1 MRMPLTMEQENI
13 YEKIQEIMGKLPGNF
28 SILEEQIDIETQM
41 EYFEFS
47 KSYKKE
53 INAKE
58 ILKRK
63 NELFS
68 GDISLE
74 DKKTLLV
81 QLASIDNVEAYRFIE
96 KFVKKLDIYSAYT
109 SQLSPTFPTNGAGQ
123 VGTGQA
129 VGDRS
134 SIKSDIHK
142 WAVLALQ
149 ESRMLLE
156 SSLLDENQ
164 VFISTGLGGKG
175 SKLRYFIVLLSNANK
190 DFSDVQKKIIKSE
203 FEFTLKKYDAEVE
216 EINFA
221 HNFSTILCLV
231 PLKISIQNIFEEII
245 KECNQYGNFLKSNF
259 IVTNVKILSVK
270 EISEFLMKNKE

>member
-1 MRMPLTMEQENI
+1 MEQENI
-13 YEKIQEIMGKLPGNF
+13 YEKIQEIIGNLPGNF

-41 EYFEFS
+41 EYFEYS
-47 KSYKKE
+47 KSDKKE
-53 INAKE
+53 INAEE

-68 GDISLE
+68 EDISLE

-81 QLASIDNVEAYRFIE
+81 QLASIDNVEAYRIIE
-96 KFVKKLDIYSAYT
+96 KFVKKADIDNAYV
-109 SQLSPTFPTNGAGQ
+109 SQPSQNP
-123 VGTGQA
+123 GTGQA
-129 VGDRS
+129 VRDRS
-134 SIKSDIHK
+134 SIKDDIHK

-149 ESRMLLE
+149 ESRMLIE

-175 SKLRYFIVLLSNANK
+175 SKLRYFIVLLSNMNK
-190 DFSDVQKKIIKSE
+190 DFSEVQKKIIKSE
-203 FEFTLKKYDAEVE
+203 FEFILKNYDAEVE
-216 EINFA
+216 KINFA
-221 HNFSTILCLV
+221 HNVSTILCLF
-231 PLKISIQNIFEEII
+231 PLNISIQNVFEEII

-270 EISEFLMKNKE
+270 EISEFLEKNPALPTGRKEED

>member
-1 MRMPLTMEQENI
+1 MEQENI
-13 YEKIQEIMGKLPGNF
+13 YEKIQEIIGNLPGNF

-47 KSYKKE
+47 KSDKKE
-53 INAKE
+53 INAEE

-68 GDISLE
+68 EDISLE

-81 QLASIDNVEAYRFIE
+81 QLASIDNVEAYRIIE
-96 KFVKKLDIYSAYT
+96 KFVKKADIDNAYASRPST
-109 SQLSPTFPTNGAGQ
+109 TF
-123 VGTGQA
+123 GTGQA
-129 VGDRS
+129 VQDRT
-134 SIKSDIHK
+134 SIKNDIHK

-175 SKLRYFIVLLSNANK
+175 SKLRYFIVLLSNTNK
-190 DFSDVQKKIIKSE
+190 EFSEVQRKIIKSE
-203 FEFTLKKYDAEVE
+203 FEFILKNYDAEVE
-216 EINFA
+216 KINFA
-221 HNFSTILCLV
+221 HNFSTILCLI
-231 PLKISIQNIFEEII
+231 PLNISIQNVFEEII

-270 EISEFLMKNKE
+270 EISEFLEKNKE

>member
-1 MRMPLTMEQENI
+1 MEQENI
-13 YEKIQEIMGKLPGNF
+13 YEKIQEIIGNLPGNF

-47 KSYKKE
+47 KSDKKE
-53 INAKE
+53 INAEE

-68 GDISLE
+68 EDISLE

-96 KFVKKLDIYSAYT
+96 KFVKKADIDNAFASRP
-109 SQLSPTFPTNGAGQ
+109 SPTFPTDGAGQ

-129 VGDRS
+129 VQDRS
-134 SIKSDIHK
+134 SIKNDIHK

-175 SKLRYFIVLLSNANK
+175 SKLRYFIVLLSNTNNE
-190 DFSDVQKKIIKSE
+190 FSEVHRKIIKSE
-203 FEFTLKKYDAEVE
+203 FEFILKNYDAEVE
-216 EINFA
+216 KINFK
-221 HNFSTILCLV
+221 HNFSTILCLI
-231 PLKISIQNIFEEII
+231 PLNISIQNVFEEII

-270 EISEFLMKNKE
+270 EISEFLEKNKE